1 MKRSVIASENEPFVC
16 RKCGFVELM
25 GRVPFNRR
33 EKKNRMV
40 KMDDVVFTY
49 LKKLVAGFPN
59 TNAAISYLL
68 YKEQELE
75 KEYEELDAEKDR
87 FKDII
92 VQEVKE

>member
-1 MKRSVIASENEPFVC
+1 MRRSVIAAENEPFVC
-16 RKCGFVELM
+16 RKCGNVELM
-25 GRVPFNRR
+25 GRVPFDRR

-40 KMDDVVFTY
+40 KMDDVTFVR
-49 LKKLVAGFPN
+49 LKKLVAGFHN
-59 TNAAISYLL
+59 TNTAIAYLL
-68 YKEQELE
+68 YKEQNLE